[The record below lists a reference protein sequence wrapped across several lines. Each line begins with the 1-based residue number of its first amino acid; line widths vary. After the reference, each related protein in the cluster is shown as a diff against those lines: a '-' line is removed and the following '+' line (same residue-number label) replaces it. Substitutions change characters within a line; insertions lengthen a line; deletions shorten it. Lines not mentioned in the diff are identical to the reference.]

1 MLDLANVD
9 DIDYGSC
16 EGQTSRSY
24 AFRTGDACLGELNL
38 GLAVSNGLQ
47 IYNRCMAIF
56 AKNLQPFSGTQIL
69 VKNRWIGVAFA
80 LCSANAWAQFDG
92 ANKNDILTV
101 SGPLQ
106 IVKLARPAPDGANFR
121 ATLNGS
127 PFDQLY
133 GLRFI
138 YYTDSPAEG
147 KPASRVVIEDFING
161 FSDAPSVILYDFQ
174 KKPATALPI
183 SDRLDVDDVRWTNN
197 SVELSANGQWF
208 AFSGHKLTRIH
219 PVGQ

>member
-1 MLDLANVD
+1 M
-9 DIDYGSC
+9 
-16 EGQTSRSY
+16 
-24 AFRTGDACLGELNL
+24 
-38 GLAVSNGLQ
+38 
-47 IYNRCMAIF
+47 
-56 AKNLQPFSGTQIL
+56 NLQPLSWTQIL
-69 VKNRWIGVAFA
+69 VKNRWIGVVFA

-92 ANKNDILTV
+92 GNINDILTV

-138 YYTDSPAEG
+138 YYADSPAEG

-161 FSDAPSVILYDFQ
+161 FSDAPSVTLYDFQ
-174 KKPATALPI
+174 KKPATLLPI
-183 SDRLDVDDVRWTNN
+183 SDRLDVDDVRWANN
-197 SVELSANGQWF
+197 SVELRANGQWF
-208 AFSGHKLTRIH
+208 AFSGHKLIRIR
-219 PVGQ
+219 PVDKRQRRPKFFDSHFLHVVAVLDTASSRY